1 MIRQILFPIISV
13 AVISFVAGCS
23 SSEKNEGSDE
33 SIIVN
38 ETPAPET
45 GARKKVEKPSSSKN
59 EASTQ
64 NNLIEAIRTGNDE
77 TIYKSAIAVLST
89 NATDPRA
96 LMALGMY
103 HYKKGRPQLALY
115 FYSRVL
121 SQKIASSDLYN
132 NMGLANLALKEQKE
146 AIRLFRKAL
155 EINPNDLNAAGNLSS
170 IYLQS
175 HDFAKAYIVL
185 DIAMKKGTQDV
196 RLLTNFAMASAAKG
210 KLEQAESLYREVF
223 KINQNYKEGLY
234 NFAVLQIEYQKKM
247 KEGLETIAKIK
258 FLGPA
263 ENMKSQIIALENKA
277 NTGLK

>member
-1 MIRQILFPIISV
+1 MMKKIILPIFPV
-13 AVISFVAGCS
+13 LAMTFVACS
-23 SSEKNEGSDE
+23 SSEKNESTDE
-33 SIIVN
+33 SMIVN
-38 ETPAPET
+38 ETPAPGT
-45 GARKKVEKPSSSKN
+45 ATAKKVEKATNAKV
-59 EASTQ
+59 EANSQ
-64 NNLIEAIRTGNDE
+64 NNLIEAIRTGNEE
-77 TIYKSAIAVLST
+77 TIYKTATTVLAMNSADA
-89 NATDPRA
+89 RA

-155 EINPNDLNAAGNLSS
+155 EINPTDLNAAGNLSS

-185 DIAMKKGTQDV
+185 EMAMKKGSQDI
-196 RLLTNFAMASAAKG
+196 RLLTNYALASAAKG
-210 KLEQAESLYREVF
+210 KLEQAEGLYRDVF

-234 NFAVLQIEYQKKM
+234 NFAVFQIEYQKKM

-258 FLGPA
+258 FLGPG

-277 NTGLK
+277 NAGLK